1 MKEKTFFLKKGKF
14 TLIFAESQ
22 EGSAGTGGKAGE
34 EEDEED
40 EDEEEEEDD
49 DGEGGGGG
57 GRDEEE
63 DMLALAEE
71 MALRSGR
78 LDPPSLSEDIAAI
91 TSRSRGEQ
99 EGGNKMLQVFAVK

>member
-1 MKEKTFFLKKGKF
+1 M
-14 TLIFAESQ
+14 ISAESQ
-22 EGSAGTGGKAGE
+22 DGSAGTGGKAGE

-40 EDEEEEEDD
+40 EDEEEEEEE
-49 DGEGGGGG
+49 DGEGGGGGG

-99 EGGNKMLQVFAVK
+99 EGGSKMLQVFAVK